1 MGRKVDI
8 MAKYSNSGTVDI
20 DRATNSIITN
30 GGGINKKE
38 PDENGVTHVSVYST
52 TENRHLSYDRD
63 SDGNY
68 SGVHT
73 DRDNRPYMNY
83 KGGK

>member
-20 DRATNSIITN
+20 NRATNSIVAN
-30 GGGINKKE
+30 GGGIHEKE

-63 SDGNY
+63 PDGNY
-68 SGVHT
+68 SCVHT
-73 DRDNRPYMNY
+73 DRDNHSYMDY